1 MRKNIMMTTGA
12 VLAATGALFLNPMT
26 ASAHCDTM
34 DGPVIGDAQKAL
46 AEENSSYIAKWV
58 LPEREEDIE
67 GIFAQVMEV
76 RDDSPEAQKLADQ
89 YLFENLVRI
98 HREGEEHEE
107 ADLHPTAQTDDLH
120 EVENVKAAGGHIEP
134 ETEEPKASWLPWGL
148 AGTFFVTTIA
158 GFLKRRV

>member
-1 MRKNIMMTTGA
+1 MEYEKEHNDDNRSRLGSHRGTVPKS
-12 VLAATGALFLNPMT
+12 P
-26 ASAHCDTM
+26 
-34 DGPVIGDAQKAL
+34 DGQRPLRNDGRTSDWRCAKAL

-98 HREGEEHEE
+98 HSE
-107 ADLHPTAQTDDLH
+107 
-120 EVENVKAAGGHIEP
+120 I
-134 ETEEPKASWLPWGL
+134 
-148 AGTFFVTTIA
+148 FI
-158 GFLKRRV
+158 

>member
-1 MRKNIMMTTGA
+1 
-12 VLAATGALFLNPMT
+12 
-26 ASAHCDTM
+26 M

-107 ADLHPTAQTDDLH
+107 ASRQDFSCFCP
-120 EVENVKAAGGHIEP
+120 
-134 ETEEPKASWLPWGL
+134 ASF
-148 AGTFFVTTIA
+148 TS
-158 GFLKRRV
+158 

>member
-1 MRKNIMMTTGA
+1 MTTGA
-12 VLAATGALFLNPMT
+12 VLAATGALFLNPLM

-67 GIFAQVMEV
+67 GIFAQVMKV

-98 HREGEEHEE
+98 HREGEG
-107 ADLHPTAQTDDLH
+107 APYTG
-120 EVENVKAAGGHIEP
+120 VKP
-134 ETEEPKASWLPWGL
+134 E
-148 AGTFFVTTIA
+148 GTPM
-158 GFLKRRV
+158 